1 MGNDE
6 LFSKLCSYEN
16 LELAFKKARK
26 GKTLKHYVIEFEN
39 NLKQNLLDLRLELLF
54 HAYRP
59 KPLKT
64 FIVRDPKT
72 RKISKSEFRDRII
85 HHAICNIL
93 EPIYEKIFIHDTY
106 ANRKGKGTLAA
117 IKRFDEF
124 KRKVSKNNMQNFF
137 VLKADIKKY
146 FETVDKE
153 ILISVIKRR
162 IADERVISLIQIIL
176 DNFNTQIGG
185 GAMRPQRHASWQFNK
200 PVLRQCL
207 SQ

>member
-16 LELAFKKARK
+16 LELAFKRARK
-26 GKTLKHYVIEFEN
+26 GKTLKPYIIEFEKD
-39 NLKQNLLDLRLELLF
+39 LKQNLLDLRIELLF

-93 EPIYEKIFIHDTY
+93 EPIYEKIFIHDSY

-124 KRKVSKNNMQNFF
+124 KRKVSRNNTQNFF

-146 FETVDKE
+146 FETVDKG

-162 IADERVISLIQIIL
+162 INDERVISLIQIIL
-176 DNFNTQIGG
+176 DNFNCQIGG
-185 GAMRPQRHASWQFNK
+185 GGVRPTKSERYAAW
-200 PVLRQCL
+200 
-207 SQ
+207 